1 MYNTVFTAL
10 GRLKQISHI
19 HDLYEK
25 MKQDGPQPDI
35 FTYNILISSF
45 GRAGRV
51 DIAVKNS
58 EELENSDCKPDI
70 ISYITL

>member
-1 MYNTVFTAL
+1 
-10 GRLKQISHI
+10 
-19 HDLYEK
+19 

-51 DIAVKNS
+51 DIAVKNF